1 MLDETNKGKRI
12 KLNHTNDLYTNLKP
26 GDEGTYEY
34 SILSKISRSEILVQ
48 HSIKW
53 DNGSRLML
61 IGGED
66 SFSFVE
72 VK

>member
-1 MLDETNKGKRI
+1 MLDETNKGKRV
-12 KLNHTNDLYTNLKP
+12 KLIHTNDQYTNLKP
-26 GDEGTYEY
+26 GDLGTYEY
-34 SILSKISRSEILVQ
+34 SIINKFDRATLFIQ
-48 HSIKW
+48 HSIEW

-72 VK
+72 D